1 MQYIGQ
7 RGYTI
12 YKKDLTEKDIKQIKT
27 DLIVK
32 PFVPKS
38 ASNYGGA
45 GDSLKFI
52 VYRESTSRFYLPRHY
67 GMDTFGNSGT
77 YQNML
82 PQGIHTPHMTFTGTL
97 RPYQDAICDKFISYI
112 SPSPSPS
119 PSSSNLE
126 NNGNNNETPFLTG
139 GGCLEI
145 DTGMGKT
152 VMAINIMSRIQR
164 KTLIV
169 VHKEF
174 LVNQWIERIQEFMP
188 QVSIGKIQGK
198 TVDIDGHDV
207 VIAMLQSLSMK
218 TYDISLF
225 KSFGFMIID
234 EVHHMGAEV
243 FSKALTKVVTN
254 CTLGLS
260 ATMNRKDGLT
270 KVFKM
275 FIGPTIHVEKRDH
288 SSNRVLVKAVP
299 YVVDDDDFNETEI
312 DYRGQVQ
319 YSKMITKLCNY
330 NRRGEFMLQFLESF
344 IEDDAK
350 HNKQQQIMLLGHNKS
365 LLKFMFEGIKGRNIA
380 NGDVGYYVGGMKEKD
395 LKISESKKIVI
406 ATYSMA
412 SEGLDIKTLTTLMML
427 TPKTDI
433 VQAVGRILR
442 SKHEHCQPMVIDI
455 IDNQDVFQRQYKT
468 RLKFYN
474 QQNYKVINW
483 LHDHPKACR
492 ADGKY
497 CFIQNKHD
505 QDNGDGNGDGNGHD
519 DGDDD
524 DELWQTHFDYN
535 AEGKYENILKQ
546 KHRKSR
552 VKNGNNKGKG
562 TSAYRG
568 KSKTDHVQDHDDED
582 LIQHT
587 CLIDGL

>member
-1 MQYIGQ
+1 
-7 RGYTI
+7 
-12 YKKDLTEKDIKQIKT
+12 
-27 DLIVK
+27 
-32 PFVPKS
+32 
-38 ASNYGGA
+38 
-45 GDSLKFI
+45 
-52 VYRESTSRFYLPRHY
+52 
-67 GMDTFGNSGT
+67 
-77 YQNML
+77 
-82 PQGIHTPHMTFTGTL
+82 
-97 RPYQDAICDKFISYI
+97 
-112 SPSPSPS
+112 
-119 PSSSNLE
+119 
-126 NNGNNNETPFLTG
+126 
-139 GGCLEI
+139 
-145 DTGMGKT
+145 
-152 VMAINIMSRIQR
+152 
-164 KTLIV
+164 
-169 VHKEF
+169 
-174 LVNQWIERIQEFMP
+174 
-188 QVSIGKIQGK
+188 
-198 TVDIDGHDV
+198 
-207 VIAMLQSLSMK
+207 
-218 TYDISLF
+218 
-225 KSFGFMIID
+225 
-234 EVHHMGAEV
+234 
-243 FSKALTKVVTN
+243 
-254 CTLGLS
+254 
-260 ATMNRKDGLT
+260 
-270 KVFKM
+270 
-275 FIGPTIHVEKRDH
+275 
-288 SSNRVLVKAVP
+288 
-299 YVVDDDDFNETEI
+299 
-312 DYRGQVQ
+312 
-319 YSKMITKLCNY
+319 
-330 NRRGEFMLQFLESF
+330 
-344 IEDDAK
+344 
-350 HNKQQQIMLLGHNKS
+350 MLLGHNKS

-505 QDNGDGNGDGNGHD
+505 QDNC

-568 KSKTDHVQDHDDED
+568 KSKTDHDDED